1 MHGLISNPAN
11 IVDSRFKT
19 DINLIGVS
27 GLIGNDYYSA
37 KFGDI
42 LKDDFDFDD
51 DGTKS
56 PKNANNAYG
65 NVDILGPSFMFNI
78 NSRNSLAIFTRGRV
92 FFNVNDINGDTYDNI
107 SNEFDENEDFNVNE
121 GDYQMSANAWAETG
135 ITYATVLM
143 DQEQH
148 FLKGGISLK
157 YLMGYGILLTI
168 PLPIRTVI
176 HTHQRTSTN
185 TN

>member
-1 MHGLISNPAN
+1 MNKSILAAFLILITTVVNGQSYIGFGADNYNGVHGLISNPAN

-27 GLIGNDYYSA
+27 GLLGNDYYSA
-37 KFGDI
+37 KFGDVF
-42 LKDDFDFDD
+42 KDDFDFDV

-78 NSRNSLAIFTRGRV
+78 NSRNSLAVFTRGRV
-92 FFNVNDINGDTYDNI
+92 FFNLNDINGDTYDNI

-121 GDYQMSANAWAETG
+121 GDYQISANAWAETG
-135 ITYATVLM
+135 ITYATVL
-143 DQEQH
+143 
-148 FLKGGISLK
+148 LKDRKS
-157 YLMGYGILLTI
+157 
-168 PLPIRTVI
+168 VV
-176 HTHQRTSTN
+176 
-185 TN
+185 